1 MQMPQRDLLDTM
13 LKRQKVLADFAD
25 FALQSD
31 DLDEVLQEACRLVAE
46 AMGTRRA
53 KVLEIENGGERLFL
67 RAGVGW
73 APGQVGQ
80 LRLSMRDHSPESFA
94 IRAREPVIT
103 RDIAR
108 EDRFEVSA
116 VMKTEGVVALVN
128 VPILLP
134 RQGAFGL
141 LQVDDTRPRDFDGHD
156 SAFLR
161 TYAGILGPIV
171 DRLLKLRDLRATEE
185 RFRLTV
191 ETATDCAVFVT
202 DAEDRITDW
211 LPGAAAVFG
220 WSAEEVRG
228 KPSAMLYTPEDRAA
242 GVPEQERDTALR
254 QGSAPDMRWHLRK
267 DGSQVFI
274 EGSRRALGHMPGG
287 GFLKIGKDVTERR
300 LADEQLR
307 ASEQRLRLLGEL
319 VPALLWQADPTGDRI
334 EMNGR
339 ALGYLGQSPG
349 ELQAGGW
356 LEAIHPD
363 EREATAQA
371 FAGAF
376 RSGQPL
382 EIQYRLRG
390 RDGGHHWFLCRQ
402 VPWHDK
408 NGRLA
413 GWFGAALDIDELR
426 QLQMRQEVL
435 VAELQH
441 RTRNLIG
448 VVRSVARQT
457 MDETGSMAAFR
468 EAFDHRLGALSRV
481 QGLLS
486 RAEHE
491 PITLR
496 ALLSLELDALGAT
509 EGQRLPLQGPSVRIR
524 PSHVQT
530 LALALH
536 EMATNARKHGALSQA
551 GGRLGIRW
559 ELRDGPTGRHLHIDW
574 HEDGLTRAGTGP
586 ADPRAGGG
594 YGRVLIEQALPHSLG
609 ARTTY
614 ALGPTELRCTIDLPL
629 GPAGTS
635 GSS

>member
-1 MQMPQRDLLDTM
+1 MPQRDLLDTM

-31 DLDEVLQEACRLVAE
+31 DLDEVLQEACRLVAA
-46 AMGTRRA
+46 AMGTERA
-53 KVLEIENGGERLFL
+53 KVLEIEDDGDSLFL
-67 RAGVGW
+67 RAGIGW
-73 APGQVGQ
+73 APGDVGH
-80 LRLSMRDHSPESFA
+80 LRLSMQDHSSESFA

-103 RDIAR
+103 RDIAQ
-108 EDRFEVSA
+108 EDRFEVPDF
-116 VMKTEGVVALVN
+116 MKKEGIVALVN
-128 VPILLP
+128 VPIFLP

-171 DRLLKLRDLRATEE
+171 DRLLRLRDLRATEE

-191 ETATDCAVFVT
+191 EAAADYAIFVT

-220 WSAEEVRG
+220 WTAEEVRG

-242 GVPEQERDTALR
+242 GVPDQERDTALR
-254 QGSAPDMRWHLRK
+254 QGSAPDVRWHLRK

-287 GFLKIGKDVTERR
+287 GFLKIGQDVTERR

-307 ASEQRLRLLGEL
+307 ASEERLRLLGEL
-319 VPALLWQADPTGDRI
+319 APALLWQADATGDRI
-334 EMNGR
+334 ELNGR

-356 LEAIHPD
+356 LDSVHPED
-363 EREATAQA
+363 REATAQA
-371 FAGAF
+371 FAEAF

-382 EIQYRLRG
+382 ELQYRLRG
-390 RDGGHHWFLCRQ
+390 RDGGYHWFLCRQ
-402 VPWHDK
+402 VPWQDA

-426 QLQMRQEVL
+426 RLQMRQEVL

-448 VVRSVARQT
+448 VVRSVAHQT
-457 MDETGSMAAFR
+457 MGETGSIGAFR
-468 EAFDHRLGALSRV
+468 EAFDHRLKALSRV

-496 ALLSLELDALGAT
+496 ALLSLELDALGAA
-509 EGQRLPLQGPSVRIR
+509 EGQRLPLQGPPVCIR
-524 PSHVQT
+524 PSHAQT

-536 EMATNARKHGALSQA
+536 ELATNARKHGALSGA

-559 ELRDGPTGRHLHIDW
+559 ELRDGPAGRHLHIDW
-574 HEDGLTRAGTGP
+574 HEDGLNRAGACP
-586 ADPRAGGG
+586 AEPRADGG

-614 ALGPTELRCTIDLPL
+614 ALGLTELRCTIDLPL
-629 GPAGTS
+629 DAGTS
-635 GSS
+635 GRS